1 MCHALEFFRLTYIQ
15 GHQRSSKL
23 QIYHYEWY
31 SCPVNYFAYKS
42 SNALQ
47 IGFGGSYYI
56 SRCVVGPRGYIGL
69 TVSVRLSM
77 ECVWGVI
84 RAPTPIF
91 FLNTD
96 RIHLDLGV

>member
-1 MCHALEFFRLTYIQ
+1 MPHMEKVCHVFEFSRLTHIQ

-56 SRCVVGPRGYIGL
+56 SRCVLGPRGYIGL
-69 TVSVRLSM
+69 TVSVRLSK
-77 ECVWGVI
+77 
-84 RAPTPIF
+84 TPISP
-91 FLNTD
+91 NS
-96 RIHLDLGV
+96 HSSYDLKYG